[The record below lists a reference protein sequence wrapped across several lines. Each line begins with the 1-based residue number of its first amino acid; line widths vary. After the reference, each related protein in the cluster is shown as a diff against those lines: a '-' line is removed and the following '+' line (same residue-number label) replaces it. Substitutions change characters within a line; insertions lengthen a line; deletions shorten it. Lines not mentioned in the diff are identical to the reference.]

1 MEGFLLV
8 WLSGREII
16 PRIPLSNFPH
26 CPPTPRQWI
35 SCCWASYHSNP
46 FRILLA
52 RKEEMPLG
60 VLSKTSASLAF
71 SRSRERHGRGCAIL
85 VLHIFFSKKKK
96 KQPEESQKFGNRIW
110 VLFQDG
116 IFNISACINC
126 SMQSQTG
133 ISRRLPWQS
142 DYEGSVL
149 PAQSTLMQMGSIP
162 GQRTWTPLAVWLGQ
176 KFLKRWGSMGMGLS
190 SLKKKKK
197 KESPAC
203 KKILLDKV
211 PQEILL
217 LRPASLL
224 LLSFIIVVL
233 Q

>member
-1 MEGFLLV
+1 
-8 WLSGREII
+8 
-16 PRIPLSNFPH
+16 
-26 CPPTPRQWI
+26 
-35 SCCWASYHSNP
+35 
-46 FRILLA
+46 
-52 RKEEMPLG
+52 
-60 VLSKTSASLAF
+60 
-71 SRSRERHGRGCAIL
+71 
-85 VLHIFFSKKKK
+85 
-96 KQPEESQKFGNRIW
+96 
-110 VLFQDG
+110 
-116 IFNISACINC
+116 
-126 SMQSQTG
+126 MQSQTG

-197 KESPAC
+197 ESPAC

-217 LRPASLL
+217 LRPTSLL